1 MSFDDYDDL
10 YAPLPPLDPALNSPD
25 RIVVVAS
32 DWELRRRSHYMR
44 LAISTVALD
53 VSRRE
58 LINVVAD
65 TIYGFKGKIIWP
77 NGTAFVMP
85 YVDDAFGNEGSFRW
99 VSDFLRF
106 AENPPRQM
114 PQQRIIAR
122 LRLIDLYFR
131 IKYPVRAKL
140 IAK

>member
-65 TIYGFKGKIIWP
+65 TIYGFKGKIIMP
-77 NGTAFVMP
+77 NGNPFHIP
-85 YVDDAFGNEGSFRW
+85 YVDDVFGNDGSFRW
-99 VSDFLRF
+99 VSDFLRS
-106 AENPPRQM
+106 AAVPPRQM
-114 PQQRIIAR
+114 PQLRITPR
-122 LRLIDLYFR
+122 VGLIDLHFR
-131 IKYPVRAKL
+131 IKYPKRAEI

>member
-1 MSFDDYDDL
+1 MTFDHHDPS
-10 YAPLPPLDPALNSPD
+10 AVLPPIDPALNRPD

-32 DWELRRRSHYMR
+32 VGELRRRSHYMR
-44 LAISTVALD
+44 LAIATGALP

-65 TIYGFKGKIIWP
+65 AIYGFKGKIVWP
-77 NGTAFVMP
+77 TGQAFAIP
-85 YVDDAFGNEGSFRW
+85 YVDDAFGSDGSFRW

-106 AENPPRQM
+106 AEEGPRQM
-114 PQQRIIAR
+114 PQKRIMAR

-131 IKYPVRAKL
+131 IKHPERARL
-140 IAK
+140 IAE

>member
-1 MSFDDYDDL
+1 MTFDHDDL
-10 YAPLPPLDPALNSPD
+10 FSPFSAIDPALNHPD
-25 RIVVVAS
+25 RVVVVAS
-32 DWELRRRSHYMR
+32 TNELCRRSHYMR
-44 LAISTVALD
+44 LVIATRALP

-65 TIYGFKGKIIWP
+65 ALYGYKGKIVWP
-77 NGTAFVMP
+77 SGQAFSIP
-85 YVDDAFGNEGSFRW
+85 YVDDAFGSDGSFRW

-106 AENPPRQM
+106 AEEAPRQM

-131 IKYPVRAKL
+131 IKYPERARL
-140 IAK
+140 IAD

>member
-1 MSFDDYDDL
+1 MAFDSDDL
-10 YAPLPPLDPALNSPD
+10 LAPLPPIDPALNRPD

-32 DWELRRRSHYMR
+32 THELRRRSHYMR
-44 LAISTVALD
+44 LAIATKALP

-65 TIYGFKGKIIWP
+65 AIYGFKGKIIWP
-77 NGTAFVMP
+77 SGDAFPIP
-85 YVDDAFGNEGSFRW
+85 YVDDAFGNDGSFRW

-106 AENPPRQM
+106 SEETPRQM
-114 PQQRIIAR
+114 PQKRIIER

-131 IKYPVRAKL
+131 IKHPERARL
-140 IAK
+140 IAE

>member
-1 MSFDDYDDL
+1 MPFDHDDL
-10 YAPLPPLDPALNSPD
+10 FAPLPPIDPALNCAD
-25 RIVVVAS
+25 RIVAVAS
-32 DWELRRRSHYMR
+32 THELRRRSHTMR
-44 LAISTVALD
+44 LAIATKALP

-65 TIYGFKGKIIWP
+65 CIYGFKGKIVWP
-77 NGTAFVMP
+77 SGDPFPIP
-85 YVDDAFGNEGSFRW
+85 YVDDAFGNDGSFRW

-106 AENPPRQM
+106 SEEAPRQM

-131 IKYPVRAKL
+131 IKYPERARL
-140 IAK
+140 IAE